1 MKLFAAFPIVLA
13 QAGSYATMV
22 LGNVR
27 ELCYRDLQDSCAA
40 YHINGSYADAYN
52 RLYLSD
58 ALMIEDPVVT
68 TAAQDLNMKLEKW
81 MPFVDDLSR
90 AQVGLELHNMQQ
102 DILPALV
109 NATASQPEPQRDQAT
124 SKEMRE
130 NAICTAEIAAC
141 ADGLAAVEMGVEIIA
156 AGAACIAAL
165 PTGCEMT
172 DGRLGE
178 RLIEAFTPTQ

>member
-27 ELCYRDLQDSCAA
+27 ELCYRDLQDSCAV

-58 ALMIEDPVVT
+58 ALMVEDPVVT

-81 MPFVDDLSR
+81 MPFVDHLSR
-90 AQVGLELHNMQQ
+90 AQVGPELHNMQQ

-124 SKEMRE
+124 SKEMRDQ
-130 NAICTAEIAAC
+130 CYLHRRDCSLRRRTR
-141 ADGLAAVEMGVEIIA
+141 GSG
-156 AGAACIAAL
+156 
-165 PTGCEMT
+165 
-172 DGRLGE
+172 DGRRNYRRWCSVHRRAAYWL
-178 RLIEAFTPTQ
+178 RND